1 MIPSIAP
8 VPATAPANA
17 ENADKETDTDA
28 AGVGAGAGAATAAAP
43 AGPGTGRGPR
53 AAFGGLFAPRLSSRR
68 VFASPGAA
76 AGIIWLAALVAAS
89 LTAPWWLPYKT
100 EDQDFTAILS
110 GPTAAHWLGTD
121 ELGRDLLS
129 RIFAAAAGTLG
140 TSLITV
146 IVGVGLGTILA
157 MVAAAGERTEGV
169 ISRVTE
175 VMMSLPGT
183 VIILA
188 VIGAVGTNIPVI
200 MAILGVLISAGIYR
214 VMLGQATSLQS
225 QLYVDA
231 AKVDGVSTLAISLR
245 HVLPGLSNTI
255 VVQSALIFAVGML
268 IQAGLAFIG
277 FGPPIPQPSWGG
289 MIQGASQHV
298 YEAPWLMVPTGAV
311 LALTVLAANAIGN
324 ALGKAPNA
332 AASHLP
338 SAADRRRRTAASA
351 SAAASAAPAAPETPA
366 APGRLSVRGLS
377 VGVDGG
383 TPLVTDVS
391 FDVEQGTVLGLV
403 GESGCGK
410 TMTAL
415 SLLGLLPSG
424 VSVTGG
430 QILWDG
436 RNLAGATE
444 TAMAGVRG
452 RGIAL
457 ISQEPMRALDP
468 MFTVG
473 YQLVSAI
480 RRLRKTGKAQ
490 ARAEALS
497 LLEKV
502 GIVDAGRILT
512 TYPHQISGGMAQRVA
527 IALALAGRPRL
538 LVADEPTTALDV
550 TVQAEILSLL
560 RTLVKDTGMS
570 VVMVTHDLG
579 VVADI
584 CDTVAVMY
592 AGQVVESGRTANILD
607 NPRHPYTLALLA
619 ADPHAN
625 TAADMPERLATISG
639 RVPQPK
645 DWPAGCRFMAR
656 CQFAGSACVAPVPLV
671 PSGSDDGVV
680 RCVKADELAVEG
692 LEWVATEVPARR
704 VLDVRSADSTVSN
717 DSTVSTSSAV
727 EKDRA

>member
-1 MIPSIAP
+1 MIPS
-8 VPATAPANA
+8 VAPAPAPLQRKNA
-17 ENADKETDTDA
+17 LAKFSA
-28 AGVGAGAGAATAAAP
+28 H
-43 AGPGTGRGPR
+43 
-53 AAFGGLFAPRLSSRR
+53 RL
-68 VFASPGAA
+68 FASPGGV
-76 AGIIWLAALVAAS
+76 AGVFWLAALVAAS
-89 LTAPWWLPYKT
+89 LTAQWWLPYKT
-100 EDQDFTAILS
+100 EDQDFTAVLS

-146 IVGVGLGTILA
+146 IVGVGLGTVLA
-157 MVAAAGERTEGV
+157 MLAAAAGERVEAV

-175 VMMSLPGT
+175 IMMSLPGT

-188 VIGAVGTNIPVI
+188 VIGAVGTNIPLI
-200 MAILGVLISAGIYR
+200 MAILGILISAGIYR
-214 VMLGQATSLQS
+214 VILGQAKSLQS

-231 AKVDGVSTLAISLR
+231 AKVDGVSTLGISLR
-245 HVLPGLSNTI
+245 HVLPGLTNTI

-298 YEAPWLMVPTGAV
+298 YDAPWLMVPTGAV

-324 ALGKAPNA
+324 ALGKAPNTT
-332 AASHLP
+332 ASHLP
-338 SAADRRRRTAASA
+338 SAAARRQRARAVAAVGAAVGAATSPSA
-351 SAAASAAPAAPETPA
+351 NPAADSDAAPAN
-366 APGRLSVRGLS
+366 GQLSVRGLS
-377 VGVDGG
+377 VGVGG
-383 TPLVTDVS
+383 GPRLVTDVS

-424 VSVTGG
+424 VSATGG
-430 QILWDG
+430 QILWNG
-436 RNLAGATE
+436 KNLAAATDRE
-444 TAMAGVRG
+444 MEAIRG
-452 RGIAL
+452 RDIAL

-473 YQLVSAI
+473 YQLTSAI
-480 RRLRKTGKAQ
+480 RRLRKKGKAD
-490 ARAEALS
+490 ARKEART

-502 GIVDAGRILT
+502 GIVDAERILK

-527 IALALAGRPRL
+527 IALALSGRPRL

-560 RTLVKDTGMS
+560 RSLVKDTGMS

-584 CDTVAVMY
+584 CDNVAVMY

-625 TAADMPERLATISG
+625 SAADMPDRLATISG
-639 RVPQPK
+639 QVPQPK
-645 DWPAGCRFMAR
+645 DWPTGCRFAAR
-656 CQFAGSACVAPVPLV
+656 CQFAGSACAAPVPLLA
-671 PSGSDDGVV
+671 SGSEEGLV

-692 LEWVATEVPARR
+692 LEWLATEVPTHR
-704 VLDVRSADSTVSN
+704 VLKI
-717 DSTVSTSSAV
+717 V
-727 EKDRA
+727 ERDLA

>member
-1 MIPSIAP
+1 M
-8 VPATAPANA
+8 
-17 ENADKETDTDA
+17 
-28 AGVGAGAGAATAAAP
+28 
-43 AGPGTGRGPR
+43 PR
-53 AAFGGLFAPRLSSRR
+53 AGRAAITRLSRHR
-68 VFASPGAA
+68 LLGSPGAV
-76 AGIIWLAALVAAS
+76 AGLVWLAALVIAS
-89 LTAPWWLPYKT
+89 LTAPLWLPFKT
-100 EDQDFTAILS
+100 EDQDFTAVLS
-110 GPTAAHWLGTD
+110 GPTPAHWLGTD
-121 ELGRDLLS
+121 ELGRDILS

-157 MVAAAGERTEGV
+157 MLAAGAGERTEAV

-175 VMMSLPGT
+175 IMMSLPGT

-188 VIGAVGTNIPVI
+188 VIGAVGTNIPVV
-200 MAILGVLISAGIYR
+200 MAILGILMSAGIYR
-214 VMLGQATSLQS
+214 VILGQAKSLQS

-231 AKVDGVSTLAISLR
+231 AKVDGTGPLGISLG
-245 HVLPGLSNTI
+245 HVLPGLANTI
-255 VVQSALIFAVGML
+255 VVQAALIFAVGML

-298 YEAPWLMVPTGAV
+298 YDAPWMMVPTGAV
-311 LALTVLAANAIGN
+311 LALTVLSANAIGN

-332 AASHLP
+332 AAPHLP
-338 SAADRRRRTAASA
+338 SAAARRQRAKAVAAIAAAEPVEATAAGTGA
-351 SAAASAAPAAPETPA
+351 VGT
-366 APGRLSVRGLS
+366 LSVRNLS
-377 VGVDGG
+377 VGVDSAATG
-383 TPLVTDVS
+383 TGVRLVTDVS
-391 FDVEQGTVLGLV
+391 FDVEPGTVLGLV

-430 QILWDG
+430 QILWNG
-436 RNLAGATE
+436 RNLAAT
-444 TAMAGVRG
+444 TDKDMQSIRG
-452 RGIAL
+452 RDVAL

-473 YQLVSAI
+473 YQLTATI
-480 RRLRKTGKAQ
+480 RRLRGMG
-490 ARAEALS
+490 RAEARTEARN

-502 GIVDAGRILT
+502 GIVDAGRILK

-527 IALALAGRPRL
+527 IALALSGQPKL

-560 RTLVKDTGMS
+560 RALVKDTGMS

-584 CDTVAVMY
+584 CDQVAVMY
-592 AGQVVESGRTANILD
+592 AGQVVENGRTAAILD

-625 TAADMPERLATISG
+625 DAENMPERLATING
-639 RVPQPK
+639 QVPQPK
-645 DWPAGCRFMAR
+645 DWPAGCRFAAR
-656 CQFAGSACVAPVPLV
+656 CQFAGSACLEPVPLL
-671 PSGSDDGVV
+671 PSGTGDGLV
-680 RCVKADELAVEG
+680 RCVKADQLAVEG
-692 LEWVATEVPARR
+692 MDWLATDVPAGRLLP
-704 VLDVRSADSTVSN
+704 VSPATPEPAPEQDSI
-717 DSTVSTSSAV
+717 V
-727 EKDRA
+727 EKDLA

>member
-1 MIPSIAP
+1 MIPN
-8 VPATAPANA
+8 VAPAPADSA
-17 ENADKETDTDA
+17 EP
-28 AGVGAGAGAATAAAP
+28 TAAAVL
-43 AGPGTGRGPR
+43 PR
-53 AAFGGLFAPRLSSRR
+53 APRQSAAKKFAGSKL
-68 VFASPGAA
+68 FASPASI
-76 AGIIWLAALVAAS
+76 AGVAWLAALVVAS
-89 LTAPWWLPYKT
+89 LSAPLWLPFKT
-100 EDQDFTAILS
+100 EDQDFTAVLS

-129 RIFAAAAGTLG
+129 RIFASAAGTLG
-140 TSLITV
+140 TSMITV
-146 IVGVGLGTILA
+146 IVAVGLGTILA
-157 MVAAAGERTEGV
+157 MLAAAAGERVETV

-175 VMMSLPGT
+175 IMMSLPGT

-188 VIGAVGTNIPVI
+188 VIGAVGTNIPLI
-200 MAILGVLISAGIYR
+200 MGILGVLISAGIYR
-214 VMLGQATSLQS
+214 VMLGQAKSLQS

-231 AKVDGVSTLAISLR
+231 AKVDGVSTAGISLR
-245 HVLPGLSNTI
+245 HVLPGLTNTI
-255 VVQSALIFAVGML
+255 VVQAALIFAVGML

-298 YEAPWLMVPTGAV
+298 YDAPWLMVPTGAV

-332 AASHLP
+332 TASHLP
-338 SAADRRRRTAASA
+338 SAAARRRRTMSVKTAVTAIAA
-351 SAAASAAPAAPETPA
+351 AAPAPKDA
-366 APGRLSVRGLS
+366 AGKDTLSVRNLS
-377 VGVDGG
+377 VGVDPVGAG
-383 TPLVTDVS
+383 KGVPLVTDVS
-391 FDVEQGTVLGLV
+391 FDVEPGTVLGLV

-430 QILWDG
+430 QILWNG
-436 RNLAGATE
+436 KNLAAATDKDME
-444 TAMAGVRG
+444 GIRG
-452 RGIAL
+452 RAIAL

-468 MFTVG
+468 VFTVG
-473 YQLVSAI
+473 YQLTATI
-480 RRLRKTGKAQ
+480 RRLRGMG
-490 ARAEALS
+490 RADAKSEALG

-502 GIVDAGRILT
+502 GIVDAARILK

-560 RTLVKDTGMS
+560 RSLVKDTGMS

-579 VVADI
+579 VVADL
-584 CDTVAVMY
+584 CDQVAVMY
-592 AGQVVESGRTANILD
+592 AGEVVENGRTDSILD

-625 TAADMPERLATISG
+625 HAADMPERLATISG
-639 RVPQPK
+639 QVPQPK
-645 DWPAGCRFMAR
+645 DWPSTCRFAAR
-656 CQFAGSACVAPVPLV
+656 CQFAGSACLVPVPLL
-671 PSGSDDGVV
+671 PSGAGDGVL

-692 LEWVATEVPARR
+692 LDWVATDVPSHHILNLVEAPAVATR
-704 VLDVRSADSTVSN
+704 T
-717 DSTVSTSSAV
+717 V
-727 EKDRA
+727 EKDPA

>member
-1 MIPSIAP
+1 MIPT
-8 VPATAPANA
+8 VAPAPSD
-17 ENADKETDTDA
+17 ADQAGSTTA
-28 AGVGAGAGAATAAAP
+28 AGAPAPGAGKAVLT
-43 AGPGTGRGPR
+43 RFSR
-53 AAFGGLFAPRLSSRR
+53 HRLFG
-68 VFASPGAA
+68 SPGAV
-76 AGIIWLAALVAAS
+76 AGLVWLAALVIAS
-89 LTAPWWLPYKT
+89 LTAPLWLPFKT
-100 EDQDFTAILS
+100 EDQDFTAVLS

-121 ELGRDLLS
+121 ELGRDILS

-146 IVGVGLGTILA
+146 IVGVGLGAILA
-157 MVAAAGERTEGV
+157 LLAAGAGERTEAV

-175 VMMSLPGT
+175 IMMSLPGT

-188 VIGAVGTNIPVI
+188 VIGAVGTNIPVV
-200 MAILGVLISAGIYR
+200 MAILGILMSAGIYR
-214 VMLGQATSLQS
+214 VILGQAKSLQS

-231 AKVDGVSTLAISLR
+231 AKVDGTGPLGISLR
-245 HVLPGLSNTI
+245 HVLPGLANTI
-255 VVQSALIFAVGML
+255 VVQAALIFAVGML

-298 YEAPWLMVPTGAV
+298 YDAPWMMVPTGAV
-311 LALTVLAANAIGN
+311 LALTVLSANAIGN

-332 AASHLP
+332 AAPHLP
-338 SAADRRRRTAASA
+338 SAAARRQRAKAVAAIAAGSPA
-351 SAAASAAPAAPETPA
+351 SGDAPKGTL
-366 APGRLSVRGLS
+366 RVRNLSVAVDNAGTGN
-377 VGVDGG
+377 GVR
-383 TPLVTDVS
+383 LVTDVS
-391 FDVEQGTVLGLV
+391 FDVQPGTVLGLV

-430 QILWDG
+430 HILWNG
-436 RNLAGATE
+436 RNLAATSE
-444 TAMAGVRG
+444 KDMEAVRG
-452 RGIAL
+452 REIAL

-473 YQLVSAI
+473 YQLTATI
-480 RRLRKTGKAQ
+480 RRLRGMGKAE
-490 ARAEALS
+490 AHAEART

-502 GIVDAGRILT
+502 GIVDAARILK

-527 IALALAGRPRL
+527 IALALSGQPKL

-584 CDTVAVMY
+584 CDHVAVMY
-592 AGQVVESGRTANILD
+592 AGQVVENGKTQAILD
-607 NPRHPYTLALLA
+607 SPRHPYTLALLA

-625 TAADMPERLATISG
+625 HADDMPERLATISG
-639 RVPQPK
+639 QVPQPK
-645 DWPAGCRFMAR
+645 DWPTGCRFAAR
-656 CQFAGSACVAPVPLV
+656 CQFAGSACLEPVPLL
-671 PSGSDDGVV
+671 PSGSGEGLV
-680 RCVKADELAVEG
+680 RCVKADQLAVEG
-692 LEWVATEVPARR
+692 MDWLATDVPAARH
-704 VLDVRSADSTVSN
+704 VPVRPATAKP
-717 DSTVSTSSAV
+717 TAI
-727 EKDRA
+727 EKDLA

>member
-1 MIPSIAP
+1 VSARKLFAS
-8 VPATAPANA
+8 PAS
-17 ENADKETDTDA
+17 A
-28 AGVGAGAGAATAAAP
+28 AGVT
-43 AGPGTGRGPR
+43 
-53 AAFGGLFAPRLSSRR
+53 
-68 VFASPGAA
+68 
-76 AGIIWLAALVAAS
+76 WLAALVAAS
-89 LTAPWWLPYKT
+89 LSARWWLPFKT
-100 EDQDFTAILS
+100 EDQDFTAVLS

-121 ELGRDLLS
+121 ELGRDLLC
-129 RIFAAAAGTLG
+129 RIFASAAGTLG
-140 TSLITV
+140 TSMITV
-146 IVGVGLGTILA
+146 IVAVGLGTVLA
-157 MVAAAGERTEGV
+157 MLAAAAGERVEAV

-175 VMMSLPGT
+175 IMMSLPGT

-188 VIGAVGTNIPVI
+188 VIGAVGTNIPLI

-214 VMLGQATSLQS
+214 VMLGQAKSLQS

-231 AKVDGVSTLAISLR
+231 AKVDGVSSMGISLR
-245 HVLPGLSNTI
+245 HVLPGLTTTI

-289 MIQGASQHV
+289 MIQSASQHV
-298 YEAPWLMVPTGAV
+298 YDAPWLMVPTGAV

-338 SAADRRRRTAASA
+338 SAAIRRRRAAAAAAATAA
-351 SAAASAAPAAPETPA
+351 ETKLDEGP
-366 APGRLSVRGLS
+366 APGVLSVRGLS

-424 VSVTGG
+424 VSATGG
-430 QILWDG
+430 RILWNG
-436 RNLAGATE
+436 RNLASAAERDMEGI
-444 TAMAGVRG
+444 RG
-452 RGIAL
+452 RDIAL

-473 YQLVSAI
+473 YQLTAAI
-480 RRLRKTGKAQ
+480 RRLRNMGNAE

-502 GIVDAGRILT
+502 GIVDAGRILR

-527 IALALAGRPRL
+527 IALALSGRPRL

-560 RTLVKDTGMS
+560 RSLVKDTGMS
-570 VVMVTHDLG
+570 VVLVTHDLG

-584 CDTVAVMY
+584 CDNVAVMY
-592 AGQVVESGRTANILD
+592 AGQVVESGRTASILD

-639 RVPQPK
+639 QVPQPK
-645 DWPAGCRFMAR
+645 DWPAGCRFVAR
-656 CQFAGSACVAPVPLV
+656 CQFAGSACAAPVPLL
-671 PSGSDDGVV
+671 PSGSEAGEV

-692 LEWVATEVPARR
+692 LEWLATEVPSRH
-704 VLDVRSADSTVSN
+704 VLEI
-717 DSTVSTSSAV
+717 V
-727 EKDRA
+727 EKDLA

>member
-1 MIPSIAP
+1 MIPN
-8 VPATAPANA
+8 VAPAP
-17 ENADKETDTDA
+17 ADST
-28 AGVGAGAGAATAAAP
+28 ATPALAP
-43 AGPGTGRGPR
+43 AGTPGK
-53 AAFGGLFAPRLSSRR
+53 AALTRFSRHRL
-68 VFASPGAA
+68 FASPGAV
-76 AGIIWLAALVAAS
+76 AGLIWLAAIVAAS
-89 LTAPWWLPYKT
+89 LTAPLWLPFRT
-100 EDQDFTAILS
+100 EDQDFTAVLS

-121 ELGRDLLS
+121 ELGRDILS

-140 TSLITV
+140 TSMITV
-146 IVGVGLGTILA
+146 LVGVGLGTILA
-157 MVAAAGERTEGV
+157 MAAAGAGDRAEAV

-188 VIGAVGTNIPVI
+188 VIGAVGTNIPLI

-214 VMLGQATSLQS
+214 VMLGQAKSLQS

-231 AKVDGVSTLAISLR
+231 AKVDGMGALGISLR
-245 HVLPGLSNTI
+245 HVFPGLVNTI
-255 VVQSALIFAVGML
+255 VVQAALIFAVGML

-277 FGPPIPQPSWGG
+277 FGPPIPEPSWGG

-298 YEAPWLMVPTGAV
+298 YDAPWMMVPTGVV

-338 SAADRRRRTAASA
+338 SAAARRQRAKAV
-351 SAAASAAPAAPETPA
+351 SAAGAADAPDGLA
-366 APGRLSVRGLS
+366 KGLLSVRNLS
-377 VGVDGG
+377 VGVDNGVR
-383 TPLVTDVS
+383 LVTDVS

-415 SLLGLLPSG
+415 ALLGLLPSG
-424 VSVTGG
+424 VSAAGG
-430 QILWDG
+430 QILWNG
-436 RNLAGATE
+436 MNLAAATDKE
-444 TAMAGVRG
+444 MEGIRG
-452 RGIAL
+452 RDIAL

-473 YQLVSAI
+473 YQLTATI
-480 RRLRKTGKAQ
+480 RRLRGMGRNAS
-490 ARAEALS
+490 RAEALS

-502 GIVDAGRILT
+502 GIVDAAGILK

-527 IALALAGRPRL
+527 IALALAGKPRL

-560 RTLVKDTGMS
+560 RGLVKETGMS

-584 CDTVAVMY
+584 CDQVAVMY
-592 AGQVVESGRTANILD
+592 AGQVVENGRTADILD
-607 NPRHPYTLALLA
+607 DPRHPYTLALLA

-625 TAADMPERLATISG
+625 HTDMPERLATIQG
-639 RVPQPK
+639 QVPQPK
-645 DWPAGCRFMAR
+645 DWPSGCRFAAR
-656 CQFAGSACVAPVPLV
+656 CQFAGSACLAPVPLLS
-671 PSGSDDGVV
+671 SGTGSGLV

-692 LEWVATEVPARR
+692 LDWVATDVAPHRL
-704 VLDVRSADSTVSN
+704 LDLSPKQLNVT
-717 DSTVSTSSAV
+717 
-727 EKDRA
+727 EKDLA

>member
-1 MIPSIAP
+1 MIPN
-8 VPATAPANA
+8 VAPAP
-17 ENADKETDTDA
+17 ADSA
-28 AGVGAGAGAATAAAP
+28 QATAAAAVQP
-43 AGPGTGRGPR
+43 NSVQPKPGQRT
-53 AAFGGLFAPRLSSRR
+53 AFSKVSASRL
-68 VFASPGAA
+68 VGSPGGV
-76 AGIIWLAALVAAS
+76 AGIVWLGALVIAS

-100 EDQDFTAILS
+100 EDQDFTAVLS

-146 IVGVGLGTILA
+146 IVGVGLGTALA
-157 MVAAAGERTEGV
+157 MVAAGGDRTEGV

-188 VIGAVGTNIPVI
+188 VIGAVGTNIPLV

-214 VMLGQATSLQS
+214 VMLGQAKSLQS

-231 AKVDGVSTLAISLR
+231 AKVDGVSTLGISLR
-245 HVLPGLSNTI
+245 HVLPGLTNTI

-298 YEAPWLMVPTGAV
+298 YDAPWLMVPTGAV

-324 ALGKAPNA
+324 ALGKAPNT

-338 SAADRRRRTAASA
+338 SAGARRQRGGSVASA
-351 SAAASAAPAAPETPA
+351 GAAADAAVGAAASAADPRAMPAK
-366 APGRLSVRGLS
+366 GQLSVRNLS

-383 TPLVTDVS
+383 TPLVTGVS

-415 SLLGLLPSG
+415 SLLGLLPAG
-424 VSVTGG
+424 VSAAGG
-430 QILWDG
+430 QILWNG
-436 RNLAGATE
+436 KNLAAATE
-444 TAMAGVRG
+444 REMEGIRG
-452 RGIAL
+452 RDIAL

-473 YQLVSAI
+473 YQLAGAI
-480 RRLRKTGKAQ
+480 RRLRKVGKAE

-502 GIVDAGRILT
+502 GIVDAKRILK

-527 IALALAGRPRL
+527 IALALSGRPRL

-584 CDTVAVMY
+584 CDNVAVMY
-592 AGQVVESGRTANILD
+592 AGQVVESGRTATILD

-639 RVPQPK
+639 QVPQPK
-645 DWPAGCRFMAR
+645 DWPTGCRFMAR
-656 CQFAGSACVAPVPLV
+656 CQFAGAACAAPVPLLS
-671 PSGSDDGVV
+671 SGSESGMV

-692 LEWVATEVPARR
+692 LEWLATEVPTHR
-704 VLDVRSADSTVSN
+704 VLKI
-717 DSTVSTSSAV
+717 V
-727 EKDRA
+727 EKDLA

>member
-1 MIPSIAP
+1 M
-8 VPATAPANA
+8 
-17 ENADKETDTDA
+17 
-28 AGVGAGAGAATAAAP
+28 
-43 AGPGTGRGPR
+43 
-53 AAFGGLFAPRLSSRR
+53 
-68 VFASPGAA
+68 
-76 AGIIWLAALVAAS
+76 WLAALVIAS
-89 LTAPWWLPYKT
+89 LTAPLWLPFKT
-100 EDQDFTAILS
+100 EDQDFTAVLS

-121 ELGRDLLS
+121 ELGRDILS

-140 TSLITV
+140 TSMITV

-157 MVAAAGERTEGV
+157 MLAAGAGERTEAV

-175 VMMSLPGT
+175 IMMSLPGT

-188 VIGAVGTNIPVI
+188 VIGAVGTNIPVV
-200 MAILGVLISAGIYR
+200 MAILGILMSAGIYR
-214 VMLGQATSLQS
+214 VILGQAKSLQS

-231 AKVDGVSTLAISLR
+231 AKVDGAGPLGISLR
-245 HVLPGLSNTI
+245 HVLPGLANTV
-255 VVQSALIFAVGML
+255 VVQAALIFAVGML

-298 YEAPWLMVPTGAV
+298 YDAPWMMVPTGAV
-311 LALTVLAANAIGN
+311 LAVTVLSANAIGN

-332 AASHLP
+332 AAPHLP
-338 SAADRRRRTAASA
+338 SAAARRQRAKAVAAIAATAAQAKKAGDAGTDSGA
-351 SAAASAAPAAPETPA
+351 MGT
-366 APGRLSVRGLS
+366 LSVRNLS
-377 VGVDGG
+377 VGVDSTGIG
-383 TPLVTDVS
+383 NGVRLVTDVS
-391 FDVEQGTVLGLV
+391 FDVQPGTVLGLV

-424 VSVTGG
+424 VSATGG
-430 QILWDG
+430 QILWNG
-436 RNLAGATE
+436 RNLAAT
-444 TAMAGVRG
+444 ADKDMQSVRG
-452 RGIAL
+452 REIAL

-468 MFTVG
+468 MFTIG
-473 YQLVSAI
+473 YQLTATI
-480 RRLRKTGKAQ
+480 RRLRGMGRSE
-490 ARAEALS
+490 ARAEALN

-502 GIVDAGRILT
+502 GIVDAARILK

-527 IALALAGRPRL
+527 IALALSGRPKL

-584 CDTVAVMY
+584 CEQVAVMY
-592 AGQVVESGRTANILD
+592 AGQVVENGKTAEILD

-625 TAADMPERLATISG
+625 HADSMPERLATISG
-639 RVPQPK
+639 QVPQPK
-645 DWPAGCRFMAR
+645 DWPAGCRFAAR
-656 CQFAGSACVAPVPLV
+656 CQFAGSACLEPVPLL
-671 PSGSDDGVV
+671 PSGAGGGLV
-680 RCVKADELAVEG
+680 RCVKADQLAVEG
-692 LEWVATEVPARR
+692 MDWLPTDVPAARR
-704 VLDVRSADSTVSN
+704 LEVTPTQDHI
-717 DSTVSTSSAV
+717 V
-727 EKDRA
+727 EKDLA

>member
-1 MIPSIAP
+1 MPS
-8 VPATAPANA
+8 A
-17 ENADKETDTDA
+17 ESGQNTSGQNTS
-28 AGVGAGAGAATAAAP
+28 GQP
-43 AGPGTGRGPR
+43 NSGRVKSGPR
-53 AAFGGLFAPRLSSRR
+53 AAFTKLSANRLFSSPGGL
-68 VFASPGAA
+68 
-76 AGIIWLAALVAAS
+76 AGVVWLAALVVAS
-89 LTAPWWLPYKT
+89 LTAQWWLPYKT
-100 EDQDFTAILS
+100 EDQDFSAVLS

-146 IVGVGLGTILA
+146 IVGVGLGTVLA
-157 MVAAAGERTEGV
+157 MTAGAAGERAEAV
-169 ISRVTE
+169 VSRVTE
-175 VMMSLPGT
+175 IMMSLPGT

-188 VIGAVGTNIPVI
+188 VIGAVGTNIPLI

-214 VMLGQATSLQS
+214 VMLGQAKSLQS

-231 AKVDGVSTLAISLR
+231 AKVDGVSVLGISLR
-245 HVLPGLSNTI
+245 HVLPGLTNTI

-277 FGPPIPQPSWGG
+277 FGPPIPEPSWGG

-298 YEAPWLMVPTGAV
+298 YDAPWLMVPTGAV

-332 AASHLP
+332 YVSHLP
-338 SAADRRRRTAASA
+338 SAAARRQRARAVAAA
-351 SAAASAAPAAPETPA
+351 AAAASPAGTGAV
-366 APGRLSVRGLS
+366 PGKGQLSVRNLS

-383 TPLVTDVS
+383 TALVTDVS
-391 FDVEQGTVLGLV
+391 FDVGQGTVLGLV

-424 VSVTGG
+424 VSATGG
-430 QILWDG
+430 QILWNG
-436 RNLAGATE
+436 KNLAAGTE
-444 TAMAGVRG
+444 RDMEGIRG
-452 RGIAL
+452 RDIAL

-473 YQLVSAI
+473 YQLTAAI
-480 RRLRKTGKAQ
+480 RRLRNAGKAG
-490 ARAEALS
+490 AHAEALG

-502 GIVDAGRILT
+502 GIVDAERILKA
-512 TYPHQISGGMAQRVA
+512 YPHQISGGMAQRVA
-527 IALALAGRPRL
+527 IALALSGRPRL

-560 RTLVKDTGMS
+560 RSLVKDTGMS
-570 VVMVTHDLG
+570 VVIVTHDLG

-584 CDTVAVMY
+584 CDNVAVMY
-592 AGQVVESGRTANILD
+592 AGQVVESGSTASILD

-639 RVPQPK
+639 QVPQPK
-645 DWPAGCRFMAR
+645 DWPTGCRFMAR
-656 CQFAGSACVAPVPLV
+656 CQFAGSACAAPVPLLS
-671 PSGSDDGVV
+671 SGSDDGQV

-692 LEWVATEVPARR
+692 LEWLATEVPTHR
-704 VLDVRSADSTVSN
+704 VLKI
-717 DSTVSTSSAV
+717 V
-727 EKDRA
+727 EKDLA

>member
-1 MIPSIAP
+1 MIPN
-8 VPATAPANA
+8 VAPAPLQRKNA
-17 ENADKETDTDA
+17 LTKLSAH
-28 AGVGAGAGAATAAAP
+28 
-43 AGPGTGRGPR
+43 
-53 AAFGGLFAPRLSSRR
+53 RLL
-68 VFASPGAA
+68 ASPGGV
-76 AGIIWLAALVAAS
+76 AGVVWLAALVAAS

-100 EDQDFTAILS
+100 EDQDFAAVLS

-121 ELGRDLLS
+121 ELGRDILS
-129 RIFAAAAGTLG
+129 RIFASAAGTLG
-140 TSLITV
+140 TSFITV
-146 IVGVGLGTILA
+146 IVAVALGTILA
-157 MVAAAGERTEGV
+157 MAAAALGDRVEAV
-169 ISRVTE
+169 ISRGTE
-175 VMMSLPGT
+175 IMMSVPGT

-188 VIGAVGTNIPVI
+188 VIGAVGTNIPLI
-200 MAILGVLISAGIYR
+200 MAILGILISAGIYR
-214 VMLGQATSLQS
+214 VMLGQAKSLQS

-231 AKVDGVSTLAISLR
+231 AKVDGVSLLGISLR
-245 HVLPGLSNTI
+245 HVLPGLTNTI

-298 YEAPWLMVPTGAV
+298 YDAPWLMVPTGAV

-324 ALGKAPNA
+324 ALGKTPNA
-332 AASHLP
+332 TASHLP
-338 SAADRRRRTAASA
+338 SAAARRQRGSVV
-351 SAAASAAPAAPETPA
+351 AAAGAAVGAAPVAATENRDAAPAN
-366 APGRLSVRGLS
+366 GQLSVRGLS

-383 TPLVTDVS
+383 TPLVTGVS

-430 QILWDG
+430 QILWNG
-436 RNLAGATE
+436 RNLAAATE
-444 TAMAGVRG
+444 RDMEGIRG
-452 RGIAL
+452 RDIAL

-473 YQLVSAI
+473 YQLTSAI
-480 RRLRKTGKAQ
+480 RRLRKMGKAD
-490 ARAEALS
+490 ARKEALS

-502 GIVDAGRILT
+502 GIVDAERILK

-527 IALALAGRPRL
+527 IALALSGRPRL

-560 RTLVKDTGMS
+560 RSLVKDTGMS

-584 CDTVAVMY
+584 CDNVAVMY

-625 TAADMPERLATISG
+625 SAADMPDRLATISG
-639 RVPQPK
+639 QVPQPK
-645 DWPAGCRFMAR
+645 DWPTGCRFAAR
-656 CQFAGSACVAPVPLV
+656 CQFAGSACATPVPLLA
-671 PSGSDDGVV
+671 SGSEDGLV

-692 LEWVATEVPARR
+692 LEWLATEVPTHR
-704 VLDVRSADSTVSN
+704 VLTI
-717 DSTVSTSSAV
+717 V
-727 EKDRA
+727 EKDLA

>member
-1 MIPSIAP
+1 MSKLS
-8 VPATAPANA
+8 AN
-17 ENADKETDTDA
+17 
-28 AGVGAGAGAATAAAP
+28 
-43 AGPGTGRGPR
+43 
-53 AAFGGLFAPRLSSRR
+53 RL
-68 VFASPGAA
+68 FASPGGV
-76 AGIIWLAALVAAS
+76 AGVVWLAALVVAS
-89 LTAPWWLPYKT
+89 LTAQWWLPYKT
-100 EDQDFTAILS
+100 EDQDFTAVLS

-146 IVGVGLGTILA
+146 IVGVGLGTVLA
-157 MVAAAGERTEGV
+157 MVAAGGDQTEGV

-188 VIGAVGTNIPVI
+188 VIGAVGTNIPLI

-214 VMLGQATSLQS
+214 VMLGQAKSLQS

-231 AKVDGVSTLAISLR
+231 ARVDGVSTLGISLR
-245 HVLPGLSNTI
+245 HVLPGLTNTV

-298 YEAPWLMVPTGAV
+298 YDAPWLMVPTGAV

-332 AASHLP
+332 GVSHLP
-338 SAADRRRRTAASA
+338 SAAARRQRGSVGAAA
-351 SAAASAAPAAPETPA
+351 GAAAASAGRFGAIPAK
-366 APGRLSVRGLS
+366 GQLSVRGLS

-383 TPLVTDVS
+383 TPLVTGVS

-415 SLLGLLPSG
+415 SLLGLLPAG
-424 VSVTGG
+424 VSATGG
-430 QILWDG
+430 QILWNG
-436 RNLAGATE
+436 KNVAAATE
-444 TAMAGVRG
+444 REMEGIRG
-452 RGIAL
+452 RDIAL

-473 YQLVSAI
+473 YQLTAAI
-480 RRLRKTGKAQ
+480 RRLRQLGKAE
-490 ARAEALS
+490 ARAEALG

-502 GIVDAGRILT
+502 GIVDAKRILK

-527 IALALAGRPRL
+527 IALALSGRPRL

-560 RTLVKDTGMS
+560 RSLVKDTGMS

-584 CDTVAVMY
+584 CDNVAVMY

-639 RVPQPK
+639 QVPQPK
-645 DWPAGCRFMAR
+645 DWPTGCRFMAR
-656 CQFAGSACVAPVPLV
+656 CQFAGSACAAPVPLLS
-671 PSGSDDGVV
+671 SGSEDGLV

-692 LEWVATEVPARR
+692 LEWLATEVPTHR
-704 VLDVRSADSTVSN
+704 VLKI
-717 DSTVSTSSAV
+717 V
-727 EKDRA
+727 EKDLA

>member
-1 MIPSIAP
+1 MIPH
-8 VPATAPANA
+8 VAPAP
-17 ENADKETDTDA
+17 ADSA
-28 AGVGAGAGAATAAAP
+28 PATAAAAAVQP
-43 AGPGTGRGPR
+43 KAGQRTGFSKVS
-53 AAFGGLFAPRLSSRR
+53 ASRL
-68 VFASPGAA
+68 FASPGGV
-76 AGIIWLAALVAAS
+76 AGVVWLAALVVAS
-89 LTAPWWLPYKT
+89 LTAQWWLPYKT
-100 EDQDFTAILS
+100 EDQDFTAVLS

-146 IVGVGLGTILA
+146 IVGVGLGTALA
-157 MVAAAGERTEGV
+157 VVAAGGDRTEGV

-188 VIGAVGTNIPVI
+188 VIGAVGTNIPLI
-200 MAILGVLISAGIYR
+200 MAILGV
-214 VMLGQATSLQS
+214 
-225 QLYVDA
+225 
-231 AKVDGVSTLAISLR
+231 
-245 HVLPGLSNTI
+245 
-255 VVQSALIFAVGML
+255 LIFAVGML

-298 YEAPWLMVPTGAV
+298 YDAPWLMVPTGAV

-332 AASHLP
+332 GVSHLP
-338 SAADRRRRTAASA
+338 SAAARRQRARAVAAG
-351 SAAASAAPAAPETPA
+351 AAVSVADTGAIPAK
-366 APGRLSVRGLS
+366 GHLSVRGLS

-383 TPLVTDVS
+383 TPLVTGVS

-424 VSVTGG
+424 VSATGG
-430 QILWDG
+430 QIMWNG
-436 RNLAGATE
+436 KNLAAATE
-444 TAMAGVRG
+444 REMEGIRG
-452 RGIAL
+452 RDIAL

-473 YQLVSAI
+473 YQLTAAI
-480 RRLRKTGKAQ
+480 RRLRKVGKAE
-490 ARAEALS
+490 AHAEALS

-502 GIVDAGRILT
+502 GIVDAKRILK

-527 IALALAGRPRL
+527 IALALSGRPRL

-560 RTLVKDTGMS
+560 RSLVKDTGMS

-584 CDTVAVMY
+584 CDNVAVMY

-639 RVPQPK
+639 QVPQPK
-645 DWPAGCRFMAR
+645 DWSTGCRFMAR
-656 CQFAGSACVAPVPLV
+656 CQFAGSACAAPVPLLS
-671 PSGSDDGVV
+671 SGSEDGLV

-692 LEWVATEVPARR
+692 LEWLATEVPTHR
-704 VLDVRSADSTVSN
+704 VLKI
-717 DSTVSTSSAV
+717 V
-727 EKDRA
+727 EKDLA

>member
-8 VPATAPANA
+8 TATPRKTALAKFSGHRLLTSP
-17 ENADKETDTDA
+17 
-28 AGVGAGAGAATAAAP
+28 GGLAGA
-43 AGPGTGRGPR
+43 
-53 AAFGGLFAPRLSSRR
+53 
-68 VFASPGAA
+68 V
-76 AGIIWLAALVAAS
+76 WLAALVVAS
-89 LTAPWWLPYKT
+89 LTAPLWLPYKT
-100 EDQDFTAILS
+100 EDQDFTAVLS
-110 GPTAAHWLGTD
+110 GPSAAHWLGAD

-129 RIFAAAAGTLG
+129 RIFASAAGTLG

-157 MVAAAGERTEGV
+157 MTAAGAGDRAEGI

-175 VMMSLPGT
+175 IMMSLPGT

-188 VIGAVGTNIPVI
+188 VIGAVGTNIPLI

-214 VMLGQATSLQS
+214 VMLGQAKSLQS

-231 AKVDGVSTLAISLR
+231 AKVDGVGPLGISLR
-245 HVLPGLSNTI
+245 HVLPGLTNTV

-298 YEAPWLMVPTGAV
+298 YDAPWLMVPTGAV
-311 LALTVLAANAIGN
+311 LALTVLSANAIGN
-324 ALGKAPNA
+324 ALGKSPNA
-332 AASHLP
+332 TASHLP
-338 SAADRRRRTAASA
+338 SAAIRRKRAAD
-351 SAAASAAPAAPETPA
+351 AAAAAAAAPAVENLPA
-366 APGRLSVRGLS
+366 AGELSVRGLS

-383 TPLVTDVS
+383 TPLVTGVS
-391 FDVEQGTVLGLV
+391 FDVAPGTVLGLV

-430 QILWDG
+430 QILWNG
-436 RNLAGATE
+436 RNLASATE
-444 TAMAGVRG
+444 TDLEGIRG
-452 RGIAL
+452 RDIAL

-473 YQLVSAI
+473 YQLTAAI
-480 RRLRKTGKAQ
+480 RRLGKAGRAE

-502 GIVDAGRILT
+502 GIVDARRILKS
-512 TYPHQISGGMAQRVA
+512 YPHQISGGMAQRVA
-527 IALALAGRPRL
+527 IALALSGKPRL

-560 RTLVKDTGMS
+560 RSLVKDTGMS

-584 CDTVAVMY
+584 CDNVAVMY
-592 AGQVVESGRTANILD
+592 AGQVVESGRTVSILD

-625 TAADMPERLATISG
+625 TAHDMPERLATIKG
-639 RVPQPK
+639 QVPQPK
-645 DWPAGCRFMAR
+645 DWPAGCRFAAR
-656 CQFAGSACVAPVPLV
+656 CQFAGSACTTPVPLL
-671 PSGSDDGVV
+671 PSGSEDGEV

-692 LEWVATEVPARR
+692 LAWLATEIPTHR
-704 VLDVRSADSTVSN
+704 VFEI
-717 DSTVSTSSAV
+717 V
-727 EKDRA
+727 EKDMA

>member
-1 MIPSIAP
+1 MIPSM
-8 VPATAPANA
+8 APAPADQA
-17 ENADKETDTDA
+17 ETTTA
-28 AGVGAGAGAATAAAP
+28 AAAP
-43 AGPGTGRGPR
+43 ARNAGR
-53 AAFGGLFAPRLSSRR
+53 AAITRFSRHRLFTSPSAVAGL
-68 VFASPGAA
+68 V
-76 AGIIWLAALVAAS
+76 WLAALVTAS
-89 LTAPWWLPYKT
+89 LTAPLWLPFKT
-100 EDQDFTAILS
+100 EDQDFTAVLS

-121 ELGRDLLS
+121 ELGRDILS
-129 RIFAAAAGTLG
+129 RIFAAAVGTLG
-140 TSLITV
+140 TSMLTV
-146 IVGVGLGTILA
+146 IVGVTLGTILA
-157 MVAAAGERTEGV
+157 MAAAGAGERTEGV

-188 VIGAVGTNIPVI
+188 VIGAVGTNIPVV
-200 MAILGVLISAGIYR
+200 MAILGILMSAGIYR
-214 VMLGQATSLQS
+214 VILGQAKSLQS

-231 AKVDGVSTLAISLR
+231 AKVDGAGPLRISLR
-245 HVLPGLSNTI
+245 HVLPGLANTI
-255 VVQSALIFAVGML
+255 VVQAALIFAVGML

-298 YEAPWLMVPTGAV
+298 YDAPWMMVPTGAV
-311 LALTVLAANAIGN
+311 LALTVLSANAIGN

-332 AASHLP
+332 AAPHLP
-338 SAADRRRRTAASA
+338 SAAARRQRAKAVAAI
-351 SAAASAAPAAPETPA
+351 AAAAPVHAAEDG
-366 APGRLSVRGLS
+366 APGGRAARGTLSVRNLS
-377 VGVDGG
+377 IGVDNGVR
-383 TPLVTDVS
+383 LVTDVS

-430 QILWDG
+430 QILWNG
-436 RNLAGATE
+436 RNLAATTDKDME
-444 TAMAGVRG
+444 SVRG
-452 RGIAL
+452 REIAL

-473 YQLVSAI
+473 YQLTATI
-480 RRLRKTGKAQ
+480 RRLRGTGKAE
-490 ARAEALS
+490 ARKEALS

-502 GIVDAGRILT
+502 GIVDAARILK

-527 IALALAGRPRL
+527 IALALSGKPKL

-560 RTLVKDTGMS
+560 RALVKDTGMS

-584 CDTVAVMY
+584 CDQVAVMY
-592 AGQVVESGRTANILD
+592 AGQVVENGRTAAILD
-607 NPRHPYTLALLA
+607 SPRHPYTLALLA

-625 TAADMPERLATISG
+625 HADDMPERLATISG
-639 RVPQPK
+639 QVPQPK
-645 DWPAGCRFMAR
+645 DWPTGCRFAAR
-656 CQFAGSACVAPVPLV
+656 CQFAGSACLEPVPLL
-671 PSGSDDGVV
+671 PSGAGEGLV
-680 RCVKADELAVEG
+680 RCVKADQLAVEG
-692 LEWVATEVPARR
+692 MDWLATDIPASRLLE
-704 VLDVRSADSTVSN
+704 VSPQQ
-717 DSTVSTSSAV
+717 TLLT
-727 EKDRA
+727 EKDMA

>member
-1 MIPSIAP
+1 MIPTVTP
-8 VPATAPANA
+8 APAD
-17 ENADKETDTDA
+17 ADQ
-28 AGVGAGAGAATAAAP
+28 AGSTTPAAAP
-43 AGPGTGRGPR
+43 ARNAGR
-53 AAFGGLFAPRLSSRR
+53 AAITKVSRHGLFT
-68 VFASPGAA
+68 SPGAV
-76 AGIIWLAALVAAS
+76 AGLAWLAALVTAS
-89 LTAPWWLPYKT
+89 LTAPLWLPFKT
-100 EDQDFTAILS
+100 EDQDFTSVLS

-121 ELGRDLLS
+121 ELGRDILS

-140 TSLITV
+140 TSMLTV

-157 MVAAAGERTEGV
+157 MLAAGTGERVEAV

-175 VMMSLPGT
+175 IMMSLPGT

-188 VIGAVGTNIPVI
+188 VIGAVGTNIPVV
-200 MAILGVLISAGIYR
+200 MAILGILMSAGIYR
-214 VMLGQATSLQS
+214 VILGQAKSLQS

-231 AKVDGVSTLAISLR
+231 AKVDGVNPLRISLR
-245 HVLPGLSNTI
+245 HVLPGLANTI

-298 YEAPWLMVPTGAV
+298 YDAPWMMVPTGAV
-311 LALTVLAANAIGN
+311 LALTVLSANAIGN

-332 AASHLP
+332 AAPHLP
-338 SAADRRRRTAASA
+338 SAAARRQRAKAVAAIAAEAPGSEDLAALDGASA
-351 SAAASAAPAAPETPA
+351 DKET
-366 APGRLSVRGLS
+366 LSVRNLS
-377 VGVDGG
+377 VGVDSAG
-383 TPLVTDVS
+383 TGTGVRLVTDVS
-391 FDVEQGTVLGLV
+391 FDVQPGTVLGLV

-430 QILWDG
+430 QILWNG
-436 RNLAGATE
+436 RNLAAVAERDME
-444 TAMAGVRG
+444 TVRG
-452 RGIAL
+452 RDIAL

-473 YQLVSAI
+473 YQLTATI
-480 RRLRKTGKAQ
+480 RRLRGMGKAE
-490 ARAEALS
+490 AREDARN

-502 GIVDAGRILT
+502 GIVDAARILK

-527 IALALAGRPRL
+527 IALALAGQPKL

-584 CDTVAVMY
+584 CDQVAVMY
-592 AGQVVESGRTANILD
+592 AGQVVENGTTQAVLD
-607 NPRHPYTLALLA
+607 HPRHPYTLALLA

-625 TAADMPERLATISG
+625 HADDMPERLATISG
-639 RVPQPK
+639 QVPQPK
-645 DWPAGCRFMAR
+645 DWPTGCRFAAR
-656 CQFAGSACVAPVPLV
+656 CQFAGSACMEPVQLLR
-671 PSGSDDGVV
+671 SGAGEGLV
-680 RCVKADELAVEG
+680 RCVKADQLAVEG
-692 LEWVATEVPARR
+692 MDWLATDVPASR
-704 VLDVRSADSTVSN
+704 VLEVTPKQN
-717 DSTVSTSSAV
+717 PIV
-727 EKDRA
+727 EKDPA

>member
-1 MIPSIAP
+1 MIP
-8 VPATAPANA
+8 N
-17 ENADKETDTDA
+17 K
-28 AGVGAGAGAATAAAP
+28 
-43 AGPGTGRGPR
+43 
-53 AAFGGLFAPRLSSRR
+53 L
-68 VFASPGAA
+68 FASPASV
-76 AGIIWLAALVAAS
+76 AGVIWLAMLVAAS
-89 LTAPWWLPYKT
+89 LTAPLWLPFKT
-100 EDQDFTAILS
+100 EDQDFTAVLS

-129 RIFAAAAGTLG
+129 RIFASAAGTLG

-146 IVGVGLGTILA
+146 IVGVGLGTLLA
-157 MVAAAGERTEGV
+157 MLAAATGERVEAV

-175 VMMSLPGT
+175 IMMSLPGT

-188 VIGAVGTNIPVI
+188 VIGAVGTNIPLI

-214 VMLGQATSLQS
+214 VMLGQAKSLQS

-231 AKVDGVSTLAISLR
+231 ARVDGVGTAGISLR
-245 HVLPGLSNTI
+245 HVLPGLTNTI

-298 YEAPWLMVPTGAV
+298 YDAPWLMVPTGAV

-324 ALGKAPNA
+324 ALGKSPNA
-332 AASHLP
+332 TASHLP
-338 SAADRRRRTAASA
+338 SSAARRRRTKSVKTAVPAIAA
-351 SAAASAAPAAPETPA
+351 AAPATEDA
-366 APGRLSVRGLS
+366 AAKDTLSVRNLA
-377 VGVDGG
+377 VGVDNG
-383 TPLVTDVS
+383 PRLVTDVS
-391 FDVEQGTVLGLV
+391 FDVEPGTVLGLV

-430 QILWDG
+430 QIRWNG
-436 RNLAGATE
+436 KNLAAASDREMEGI
-444 TAMAGVRG
+444 RG
-452 RGIAL
+452 REIAL

-473 YQLVSAI
+473 YQLTAAV
-480 RRLRKTGKAQ
+480 RRLRRRGRAEAK
-490 ARAEALS
+490 AEALS

-502 GIVDAGRILT
+502 GIVDAARILN

-527 IALALAGRPRL
+527 IALALSGRPRL

-560 RTLVKDTGMS
+560 RSLVKDTGMS

-579 VVADI
+579 VVADL
-584 CDTVAVMY
+584 CDQVAVMY
-592 AGQVVESGRTANILD
+592 AGQVVESGRTNSILD

-625 TAADMPERLATISG
+625 DASDMPERLATING
-639 RVPQPK
+639 QVPQPQ
-645 DWPAGCRFMAR
+645 DWPSTCRFAAR
-656 CQFAGSACVAPVPLV
+656 CQFAGSACLV
-671 PSGSDDGVV
+671 PIPLLPSGTGDGVV

-692 LEWVATEVPARR
+692 LDWVATDVPSHHVLNLVDARTG
-704 VLDVRSADSTVSN
+704 DTGTAAAGTVELEPR
-717 DSTVSTSSAV
+717 TV
-727 EKDRA
+727 EKDHA

>member
-1 MIPSIAP
+1 MIPT
-8 VPATAPANA
+8 VAPAP
-17 ENADKETDTDA
+17 ADADQ
-28 AGVGAGAGAATAAAP
+28 AGRTTPGATPARGAGQAAIT
-43 AGPGTGRGPR
+43 
-53 AAFGGLFAPRLSSRR
+53 RLSRHR
-68 VFASPGAA
+68 LFASPGAL
-76 AGIIWLAALVAAS
+76 AGLVWLAVLVIAS
-89 LTAPWWLPYKT
+89 LTAPLWLPFKT
-100 EDQDFTAILS
+100 EDQDFTAVLS

-121 ELGRDLLS
+121 ELGRDILS

-140 TSLITV
+140 TSMLTV
-146 IVGVGLGTILA
+146 VVGVGLGTILA
-157 MVAAAGERTEGV
+157 IAAAGAGERTEAV
-169 ISRVTE
+169 ISRATE
-175 VMMSLPGT
+175 IMMSLPGT

-188 VIGAVGTNIPVI
+188 VIGAVGTNIPVV
-200 MAILGVLISAGIYR
+200 MAILGILMSAGIYR
-214 VMLGQATSLQS
+214 VILGQAKSLQS

-231 AKVDGVSTLAISLR
+231 AKVDGVSALGISLR
-245 HVLPGLSNTI
+245 HVLPGLANTI
-255 VVQSALIFAVGML
+255 VVQAALIFAVGML

-298 YEAPWLMVPTGAV
+298 YDAPWMMVPTGAV
-311 LALTVLAANAIGN
+311 LALTVLSANAIGN

-332 AASHLP
+332 AAAHLP
-338 SAADRRRRTAASA
+338 SAAARRQRAKAVAAI
-351 SAAASAAPAAPETPA
+351 AAAVPAPATKDGA
-366 APGRLSVRGLS
+366 AKGTLSVRNLS
-377 VGVDGG
+377 VGVDNAGAG
-383 TPLVTDVS
+383 NGVRLVTDVS

-430 QILWDG
+430 QILWGG
-436 RNLAGATE
+436 RNLAATTDKE
-444 TAMAGVRG
+444 MEGIRG
-452 RGIAL
+452 RDIAL

-473 YQLVSAI
+473 YQLTATI
-480 RRLRKTGKAQ
+480 RRLRGMGKA
-490 ARAEALS
+490 AAGKEALA

-502 GIVDAGRILT
+502 GIVDARRILK

-527 IALALAGRPRL
+527 IALALSGQPRL

-560 RTLVKDTGMS
+560 RALVKDTGMS

-584 CDTVAVMY
+584 CDQVAVMY
-592 AGQVVESGRTANILD
+592 AGQVVENGKTAAILD

-625 TAADMPERLATISG
+625 QAEDRPERLATISG
-639 RVPQPK
+639 QVPLPK
-645 DWPAGCRFMAR
+645 DWPTGCRFAAR
-656 CQFAGSACVAPVPLV
+656 CQFAGLACLEPVPLL
-671 PSGSDDGVV
+671 PSGAGEGLV
-680 RCVKADELAVEG
+680 RCVKADQLAVEG
-692 LEWVATEVPARR
+692 MDWLATDVPAAR
-704 VLDVRSADSTVSN
+704 LLPVSPATPTN
-717 DSTVSTSSAV
+717 TPIV
-727 EKDRA
+727 EKDLA

>member
-1 MIPSIAP
+1 MIPN
-8 VPATAPANA
+8 VAPAPA
-17 ENADKETDTDA
+17 DA
-28 AGVGAGAGAATAAAP
+28 AEPTAAAVLP
-43 AGPGTGRGPR
+43 K
-53 AAFGGLFAPRLSSRR
+53 APRQSAARKFSGSKL
-68 VFASPGAA
+68 FASPASI
-76 AGIIWLAALVAAS
+76 AGVIWLAVLVVAS
-89 LTAPWWLPYKT
+89 LTAPLWLPFKT
-100 EDQDFTAILS
+100 EDQDFTAVLS

-129 RIFAAAAGTLG
+129 RIFASAAGTLG
-140 TSLITV
+140 TSMITV
-146 IVGVGLGTILA
+146 IVAVGLGTLLA
-157 MVAAAGERTEGV
+157 MLAAAAGERVETL

-175 VMMSLPGT
+175 IMMSLPGT

-188 VIGAVGTNIPVI
+188 VIGAVGTNIPLI
-200 MAILGVLISAGIYR
+200 MGILGVLISAGIYR
-214 VMLGQATSLQS
+214 VMLGQAKSLQS

-231 AKVDGVSTLAISLR
+231 AKVDGVSTAGISLR
-245 HVLPGLSNTI
+245 HVLPGLTNTI
-255 VVQSALIFAVGML
+255 VVQAALIFAVGML

-298 YEAPWLMVPTGAV
+298 YDAPWLMVPTGAV

-324 ALGKAPNA
+324 VLGKAPNA
-332 AASHLP
+332 TVSHLP
-338 SAADRRRRTAASA
+338 SAAARRQRAKAVAAI
-351 SAAASAAPAAPETPA
+351 AAAAPASQDAPKNT
-366 APGRLSVRGLS
+366 LSVRNLS
-377 VGVDGG
+377 VGVDSVGG
-383 TPLVTDVS
+383 GKGVRLVTDVS
-391 FDVEQGTVLGLV
+391 FDVEPGTVLGLV

-430 QILWDG
+430 QILWNG
-436 RNLAGATE
+436 RNLAAATE
-444 TAMAGVRG
+444 KDMEGIRG

-473 YQLVSAI
+473 YQLTATV
-480 RRLRKTGKAQ
+480 RRLRGIG
-490 ARAEALS
+490 RAEAKAEALG

-502 GIVDAGRILT
+502 GIVDAARILK

-560 RTLVKDTGMS
+560 RSLVKETGMS

-579 VVADI
+579 VVADL
-584 CDTVAVMY
+584 CDQVAVMY
-592 AGQVVESGRTANILD
+592 AGEVVENGRTDSILD

-625 TAADMPERLATISG
+625 HVADMPERLATISG
-639 RVPQPK
+639 QVPQPK
-645 DWPAGCRFMAR
+645 DWPSTCRFAAR
-656 CQFAGSACVAPVPLV
+656 CQFAGSACLV
-671 PSGSDDGVV
+671 PIPLLPSGTGYGVV
-680 RCVKADELAVEG
+680 RCVKADELVVEG
-692 LEWVATEVPARR
+692 LDWVATDVPSHHILNLVEAPAAATRT
-704 VLDVRSADSTVSN
+704 A
-717 DSTVSTSSAV
+717 
-727 EKDRA
+727 EKDPA

>member
-1 MIPSIAP
+1 VSARKLFAS
-8 VPATAPANA
+8 PAS
-17 ENADKETDTDA
+17 A
-28 AGVGAGAGAATAAAP
+28 AGVT
-43 AGPGTGRGPR
+43 
-53 AAFGGLFAPRLSSRR
+53 
-68 VFASPGAA
+68 
-76 AGIIWLAALVAAS
+76 WLAALVAAS
-89 LTAPWWLPYKT
+89 LSARWWLPFKT
-100 EDQDFTAILS
+100 EDQDFTAVLS

-129 RIFAAAAGTLG
+129 RIFASAAGTLG
-140 TSLITV
+140 TSMITV
-146 IVGVGLGTILA
+146 IVAVGLGTVLA
-157 MVAAAGERTEGV
+157 MLAAAAGERVEAV

-175 VMMSLPGT
+175 IMMSLPGT

-188 VIGAVGTNIPVI
+188 VIGAVGTNIPLI

-214 VMLGQATSLQS
+214 VMLGQAKSLQS

-231 AKVDGVSTLAISLR
+231 AKVDGVSSMGISLR
-245 HVLPGLSNTI
+245 HVLPGLTTTI

-289 MIQGASQHV
+289 MIQSASQHV
-298 YEAPWLMVPTGAV
+298 YDAPWLMVPTGAV

-332 AASHLP
+332 AAPHLP
-338 SAADRRRRTAASA
+338 SAAVRRRRAAAAAAATAA
-351 SAAASAAPAAPETPA
+351 ETKLDEGP
-366 APGRLSVRGLS
+366 APGVLSVRGLS

-424 VSVTGG
+424 VSATGG
-430 QILWDG
+430 RILWNG
-436 RNLAGATE
+436 RNLASAAERDMEGI
-444 TAMAGVRG
+444 RG
-452 RGIAL
+452 RDIAL

-473 YQLVSAI
+473 YQLTAAI
-480 RRLRKTGKAQ
+480 RRLRNMGKAE
-490 ARAEALS
+490 ARAEAIS

-502 GIVDAGRILT
+502 GIVDAGRILR

-527 IALALAGRPRL
+527 IALALSGRPRL

-560 RTLVKDTGMS
+560 RSLVKDTGMS
-570 VVMVTHDLG
+570 VVLVTHDLG

-584 CDTVAVMY
+584 CDNVAVMY
-592 AGQVVESGRTANILD
+592 AGQVVESGRTASILD

-639 RVPQPK
+639 QVPQPK
-645 DWPAGCRFMAR
+645 DWPAGCRFLAR
-656 CQFAGSACVAPVPLV
+656 CQFAGSACAAPVPLL
-671 PSGSDDGVV
+671 PSGSEAGEV

-692 LEWVATEVPARR
+692 LEWLATEVPSRH
-704 VLDVRSADSTVSN
+704 VLEI
-717 DSTVSTSSAV
+717 V
-727 EKDRA
+727 EKDLA

>member
-1 MIPSIAP
+1 MIPN
-8 VPATAPANA
+8 VAPAP
-17 ENADKETDTDA
+17 ADS
-28 AGVGAGAGAATAAAP
+28 TAAAAALP
-43 AGPGTGRGPR
+43 KSGPK
-53 AAFGGLFAPRLSSRR
+53 AAVTKVSAHRL
-68 VFASPGAA
+68 FASPGGV
-76 AGIIWLAALVAAS
+76 AGVVWLAALVVAS
-89 LTAPWWLPYKT
+89 LTAPLWLPFKT
-100 EDQDFTAILS
+100 EDQDFTAVLS

-129 RIFAAAAGTLG
+129 RIFASAAGTLG
-140 TSLITV
+140 TSFITV
-146 IVGVGLGTILA
+146 IVAVGLGTILA
-157 MVAAAGERTEGV
+157 MASAALGDRVEAV

-175 VMMSLPGT
+175 IMMSVPGT

-200 MAILGVLISAGIYR
+200 MAILGILISAGIYR
-214 VMLGQATSLQS
+214 VMLGQAKSLQS

-231 AKVDGVSTLAISLR
+231 AKVDGVSTFGISLR
-245 HVLPGLSNTI
+245 RVLPGLTNTI

-298 YEAPWLMVPTGAV
+298 YDAPWLMVPTGAV

-324 ALGKAPNA
+324 ALAKAPNA

-338 SAADRRRRTAASA
+338 SAAARRQRAKAVAAVG
-351 SAAASAAPAAPETPA
+351 AAQVAAGSDAAPAK
-366 APGRLSVRGLS
+366 GQLSIRGLS

-383 TPLVTDVS
+383 PRLVTDVS

-424 VSVTGG
+424 VVATGG
-430 QILWDG
+430 QILWNG
-436 RNLAGATE
+436 KNLAAATDRE
-444 TAMAGVRG
+444 MEAIRG
-452 RGIAL
+452 RDIAL

-473 YQLVSAI
+473 YQLTSAI
-480 RRLRKTGKAQ
+480 RRLRKMGKAE
-490 ARAEALS
+490 ARKEALS

-502 GIVDAGRILT
+502 GIVDAGRILK

-527 IALALAGRPRL
+527 IALALSGRPRL

-560 RTLVKDTGMS
+560 RSLVKDTGMS

-584 CDTVAVMY
+584 CDQVAVMY
-592 AGQVVESGRTANILD
+592 AGQVVENGKTANILD

-625 TAADMPERLATISG
+625 HAADMPERLATISG
-639 RVPQPK
+639 QVPQPK
-645 DWPAGCRFMAR
+645 DWPTGCRFMAR
-656 CQFAGSACVAPVPLV
+656 CQFAGSACAAPVPLL
-671 PSGSDDGVV
+671 PSGSDDGLV

-692 LEWVATEVPARR
+692 LEWVATEVPTHRL
-704 VLDVRSADSTVSN
+704 LDLTPTRTNV
-717 DSTVSTSSAV
+717 V
-727 EKDRA
+727 EKDMA

>member
-1 MIPSIAP
+1 
-8 VPATAPANA
+8 V
-17 ENADKETDTDA
+17 
-28 AGVGAGAGAATAAAP
+28 AGLG
-43 AGPGTGRGPR
+43 
-53 AAFGGLFAPRLSSRR
+53 
-68 VFASPGAA
+68 
-76 AGIIWLAALVAAS
+76 WLAALVVAS
-89 LTAPWWLPYKT
+89 LTAQWWLPYKT
-100 EDQDFTAILS
+100 EDQDFTAVLS

-146 IVGVGLGTILA
+146 IVGVGLGTALA
-157 MVAAAGERTEGV
+157 MVAAGGDRLEGV

-188 VIGAVGTNIPVI
+188 VIGAVGTHIPLI

-214 VMLGQATSLQS
+214 VMLGQAKSLQS

-231 AKVDGVSTLAISLR
+231 AKVDGVSTLGISLR
-245 HVLPGLSNTI
+245 HVLPGLTNTI

-298 YEAPWLMVPTGAV
+298 YDAPWLMVPTGAV

-332 AASHLP
+332 GVSHLP
-338 SAADRRRRTAASA
+338 SAAARRQRARAVAAGA
-351 SAAASAAPAAPETPA
+351 TAPAAGAGAIPA
-366 APGRLSVRGLS
+366 KGHLSVRGLS

-383 TPLVTDVS
+383 TPLVTGVS

-415 SLLGLLPSG
+415 SLLGLLPAG
-424 VSVTGG
+424 VSATGG

-436 RNLAGATE
+436 KNLAAATE
-444 TAMAGVRG
+444 REMEGIRG
-452 RGIAL
+452 RDIAL

-473 YQLVSAI
+473 YQLTAAV
-480 RRLRKTGKAQ
+480 RRLRKVGKAE
-490 ARAEALS
+490 AHAEAQS

-502 GIVDAGRILT
+502 GIVDAKRILK

-527 IALALAGRPRL
+527 IALALSGRPRL

-560 RTLVKDTGMS
+560 RSLVKDTGMS

-584 CDTVAVMY
+584 CDNVAVMY

-639 RVPQPK
+639 QVPQPK

-656 CQFAGSACVAPVPLV
+656 CQFAGSACAAPVPLLS
-671 PSGSDDGVV
+671 SGSENGLV
-680 RCVKADELAVEG
+680 RCVKADQLAVEG
-692 LEWVATEVPARR
+692 LEWLATDVPTHR
-704 VLDVRSADSTVSN
+704 LLKI
-717 DSTVSTSSAV
+717 V
-727 EKDRA
+727 EKDLA

>member
-1 MIPSIAP
+1 MIPTVAPAPADADQAGSTTPGAAP
-8 VPATAPANA
+8 VRNAGKATI
-17 ENADKETDTDA
+17 T
-28 AGVGAGAGAATAAAP
+28 
-43 AGPGTGRGPR
+43 RFSR
-53 AAFGGLFAPRLSSRR
+53 HRLLT
-68 VFASPGAA
+68 SPGAV
-76 AGIIWLAALVAAS
+76 AGLIWLAAIVIAS
-89 LTAPWWLPYKT
+89 LTSPLWLPFKT
-100 EDQDFTAILS
+100 EDQDFTAVLS

-121 ELGRDLLS
+121 ELGRDILS

-140 TSLITV
+140 TSMLTV

-157 MVAAAGERTEGV
+157 MLAAGAGERTEAV

-175 VMMSLPGT
+175 IMMSLPGT

-188 VIGAVGTNIPVI
+188 VIGAVGTNIPVV
-200 MAILGVLISAGIYR
+200 MAILGILMSAGIYR
-214 VMLGQATSLQS
+214 VILGQAKSLQS

-231 AKVDGVSTLAISLR
+231 AKVDGVSPLGISLR
-245 HVLPGLSNTI
+245 HVLPGLANTI
-255 VVQSALIFAVGML
+255 VVQAALIFAVGML

-298 YEAPWLMVPTGAV
+298 YDAPWLMVPTGAV

-332 AASHLP
+332 AAPHLP
-338 SAADRRRRTAASA
+338 SAAARRQRAKAVAAI
-351 SAAASAAPAAPETPA
+351 AAAAPAPVNEDGA
-366 APGRLSVRGLS
+366 ATGMLTVRNLS
-377 VGVDGG
+377 VGVDPVGAG
-383 TPLVTDVS
+383 KGVRLVTDVS
-391 FDVEQGTVLGLV
+391 FDVEPGTVLGLV

-430 QILWDG
+430 QILWNG
-436 RNLAGATE
+436 RNLAAATE
-444 TAMAGVRG
+444 KDMEAVRG
-452 RGIAL
+452 RQIAL

-473 YQLVSAI
+473 YQLTAAI
-480 RRLRKTGKAQ
+480 RRLRGMG
-490 ARAEALS
+490 RAEAKAEALG

-502 GIVDAGRILT
+502 GIVDAARILK

-527 IALALAGRPRL
+527 IALALSGQPKL

-560 RTLVKDTGMS
+560 RTLVKETGMS
-570 VVMVTHDLG
+570 VLIVTHDLG

-584 CDTVAVMY
+584 CDQVAVMY
-592 AGQVVESGRTANILD
+592 AGQVVENGKTYAVLD

-625 TAADMPERLATISG
+625 HADHMPERLATISG
-639 RVPQPK
+639 QVPQPK
-645 DWPAGCRFMAR
+645 DWPSGCRFAAR
-656 CQFAGSACVAPVPLV
+656 CQFAGSACLEPVPLLR
-671 PSGSDDGVV
+671 SGTGEGLV
-680 RCVKADELAVEG
+680 RCVKADQLAVEG
-692 LEWVATEVPARR
+692 MDWLATDVPASR
-704 VLDVRSADSTVSN
+704 VLDLVEARPAESRTADVEPQT
-717 DSTVSTSSAV
+717 A
-727 EKDRA
+727 EKDPA

>member
-1 MIPSIAP
+1 MIPTVAPAPADADQAGSTTAAGAP
-8 VPATAPANA
+8 VP
-17 ENADKETDTDA
+17 
-28 AGVGAGAGAATAAAP
+28 GAGKAVLT
-43 AGPGTGRGPR
+43 RFSR
-53 AAFGGLFAPRLSSRR
+53 HRLFG
-68 VFASPGAA
+68 SPGAV
-76 AGIIWLAALVAAS
+76 AGLVWLGALVAAS
-89 LTAPWWLPYKT
+89 LTAPLWLPYKT
-100 EDQDFTAILS
+100 EDQDFTAVLS

-121 ELGRDLLS
+121 ELGRDILS

-146 IVGVGLGTILA
+146 IVGVGLGTVLA
-157 MVAAAGERTEGV
+157 LLAAGAGERTEAV

-175 VMMSLPGT
+175 IMMSLPGT

-188 VIGAVGTNIPVI
+188 VIGAVGTNIPVV
-200 MAILGVLISAGIYR
+200 MAILGILMSAGIYR
-214 VMLGQATSLQS
+214 VILGQAKSLQS

-231 AKVDGVSTLAISLR
+231 AKVDGTGPLGISLR
-245 HVLPGLSNTI
+245 HVLPGLANTI
-255 VVQSALIFAVGML
+255 VVQAALIFAVGML

-298 YEAPWLMVPTGAV
+298 YDAPWMMVPTGAV
-311 LALTVLAANAIGN
+311 LALTVLSANAIGN

-332 AASHLP
+332 AAPHLP
-338 SAADRRRRTAASA
+338 SAAARRQRAKAVAVVAAGSP
-351 SAAASAAPAAPETPA
+351 APADAPKGTL
-366 APGRLSVRGLS
+366 GVRNLS
-377 VGVDGG
+377 VGVDNAG
-383 TPLVTDVS
+383 TGNGVRLVTDVS
-391 FDVEQGTVLGLV
+391 FDVQPGTVLGLV

-430 QILWDG
+430 QILWNG
-436 RNLAGATE
+436 RNLAATSE
-444 TAMAGVRG
+444 KGMEAVRG
-452 RGIAL
+452 REIAL

-473 YQLVSAI
+473 YQLTATI
-480 RRLRKTGKAQ
+480 RRLRGMGKAE
-490 ARAEALS
+490 ARNEARN

-502 GIVDAGRILT
+502 GIVDAQRILK

-527 IALALAGRPRL
+527 IALALSGQPKL

-579 VVADI
+579 VVADL
-584 CDTVAVMY
+584 CDQVAVMY
-592 AGQVVESGRTANILD
+592 AGQVVENGKTQAILD
-607 NPRHPYTLALLA
+607 SPRHPYTLALLA

-625 TAADMPERLATISG
+625 HADDMPERLATISG
-639 RVPQPK
+639 QVPQPK
-645 DWPAGCRFMAR
+645 DWPTGCRFAAR
-656 CQFAGSACVAPVPLV
+656 CQFAGSACLEPVPLL
-671 PSGSDDGVV
+671 PSGAGEGLV
-680 RCVKADELAVEG
+680 RCVKADQLAVEG
-692 LEWVATEVPARR
+692 MDWLATDVPAAR
-704 VLDVRSADSTVSN
+704 LLPVRPATAEP
-717 DSTVSTSSAV
+717 TSI
-727 EKDRA
+727 EKDLA

>member
-8 VPATAPANA
+8 SAAPRKTALAKFSGHRLLTSP
-17 ENADKETDTDA
+17 
-28 AGVGAGAGAATAAAP
+28 GGLAGA
-43 AGPGTGRGPR
+43 
-53 AAFGGLFAPRLSSRR
+53 
-68 VFASPGAA
+68 V
-76 AGIIWLAALVAAS
+76 WLAALVVAS
-89 LTAPWWLPYKT
+89 LTAPLWLPYKT
-100 EDQDFTAILS
+100 EDQDFAAVLS
-110 GPTAAHWLGTD
+110 GPSAAHWLGAD

-129 RIFAAAAGTLG
+129 RIFASAAGTLG

-157 MVAAAGERTEGV
+157 MTAAAAGDRAEG
-169 ISRVTE
+169 IINRVTE
-175 VMMSLPGT
+175 IMMSLPGT

-188 VIGAVGTNIPVI
+188 VIGAVGTNIPLI
-200 MAILGVLISAGIYR
+200 MAILGILISAGIYR
-214 VMLGQATSLQS
+214 VMLGQAKSLQS

-231 AKVDGVSTLAISLR
+231 AKVDGVGTLGISMR
-245 HVLPGLSNTI
+245 HVLPGLTNTV

-289 MIQGASQHV
+289 MIQSASQHV
-298 YEAPWLMVPTGAV
+298 YDAPWLMVPTGAV
-311 LALTVLAANAIGN
+311 LALTVLSANAIGN
-324 ALGKAPNA
+324 ALGKSPNA
-332 AASHLP
+332 TASHLP
-338 SAADRRRRTAASA
+338 SAAIRRKRAADAATAAA
-351 SAAASAAPAAPETPA
+351 AAPAVDNLPA
-366 APGRLSVRGLS
+366 AGQLSVRGLS

-383 TPLVTDVS
+383 TPLVTDVA
-391 FDVEQGTVLGLV
+391 FDVAPGTVLGLV

-430 QILWDG
+430 QILWNG
-436 RNLAGATE
+436 RNLASATE
-444 TAMAGVRG
+444 KDLKGIRG
-452 RGIAL
+452 RDIAL

-473 YQLVSAI
+473 YQLTAAI
-480 RRLRKTGKAQ
+480 RRLGKAGKAE

-502 GIVDAGRILT
+502 GIVDARRILKS
-512 TYPHQISGGMAQRVA
+512 YPHQISGGMAQRVA
-527 IALALAGRPRL
+527 IALALSGKPRL

-560 RTLVKDTGMS
+560 RSLVKDTGMS

-584 CDTVAVMY
+584 CDNVVVMY
-592 AGQVVESGRTANILD
+592 AGQVVESGRTASILD

-625 TAADMPERLATISG
+625 TAHDMPERLATIKG
-639 RVPQPK
+639 QVPQPK
-645 DWPAGCRFMAR
+645 DWPSGCRFAAR
-656 CQFAGSACVAPVPLV
+656 CQFAGSACVSPVPLH
-671 PSGSDDGVV
+671 PSGSEGGEV

-692 LEWVATEVPARR
+692 LGWLATEVPTHR
-704 VLDVRSADSTVSN
+704 VLQI
-717 DSTVSTSSAV
+717 V
-727 EKDRA
+727 EKDMA

>member
-1 MIPSIAP
+1 MIPS
-8 VPATAPANA
+8 VAPAPLQRKNA
-17 ENADKETDTDA
+17 LARFSA
-28 AGVGAGAGAATAAAP
+28 H
-43 AGPGTGRGPR
+43 
-53 AAFGGLFAPRLSSRR
+53 RL
-68 VFASPGAA
+68 FASPGGV
-76 AGIIWLAALVAAS
+76 AGVIWLAALVAAS
-89 LTAPWWLPYKT
+89 LTAQWWLPYKT
-100 EDQDFTAILS
+100 EDQDFTAVLS

-146 IVGVGLGTILA
+146 IVGVGLGTVLA
-157 MVAAAGERTEGV
+157 MLAAAAGERVEAV

-175 VMMSLPGT
+175 IMMSLPGT

-188 VIGAVGTNIPVI
+188 VIGAVGTNIPLI
-200 MAILGVLISAGIYR
+200 MAILGILISAGIYR
-214 VMLGQATSLQS
+214 VILGQAKSLQS

-231 AKVDGVSTLAISLR
+231 AKVDGVSTLGISLR
-245 HVLPGLSNTI
+245 HVLPGLTNTI

-298 YEAPWLMVPTGAV
+298 YDAPWLMVPTGAV

-324 ALGKAPNA
+324 ALGKAPNTT
-332 AASHLP
+332 ASHLP
-338 SAADRRRRTAASA
+338 SAAARRQRARAVAAVGAATTPSA
-351 SAAASAAPAAPETPA
+351 NPAADSDAAPAN
-366 APGRLSVRGLS
+366 GQLSVRGLS

-383 TPLVTDVS
+383 PRLVTDVS

-430 QILWDG
+430 QILWNG
-436 RNLAGATE
+436 KNLAAATDRE
-444 TAMAGVRG
+444 MEAIRG
-452 RGIAL
+452 RDIAL

-473 YQLVSAI
+473 YQLTSAI
-480 RRLRKTGKAQ
+480 RRLRKMGKGD
-490 ARAEALS
+490 ARKEART

-502 GIVDAGRILT
+502 GIVDAERILK

-527 IALALAGRPRL
+527 IALALSGRPRL

-560 RTLVKDTGMS
+560 RSLVKDTGMS

-584 CDTVAVMY
+584 CDNVAVMY

-625 TAADMPERLATISG
+625 SAADMPDRLATISG
-639 RVPQPK
+639 QVPQPK
-645 DWPAGCRFMAR
+645 DWPTGCRFAAR
-656 CQFAGSACVAPVPLV
+656 CQFAGSACAAPVPLLA
-671 PSGSDDGVV
+671 SGSEEGLV

-692 LEWVATEVPARR
+692 LEWLATEVPTHR
-704 VLDVRSADSTVSN
+704 VLKI
-717 DSTVSTSSAV
+717 V
-727 EKDRA
+727 ERDLA

>member
-1 MIPSIAP
+1 MIPN
-8 VPATAPANA
+8 VAPAPADSA
-17 ENADKETDTDA
+17 EP
-28 AGVGAGAGAATAAAP
+28 TAAAVLP
-43 AGPGTGRGPR
+43 Q
-53 AAFGGLFAPRLSSRR
+53 APRQSAAKRYSGSKLLGSP
-68 VFASPGAA
+68 ASI
-76 AGIIWLAALVAAS
+76 AGVIWLAALVAAS
-89 LTAPWWLPYKT
+89 LTAPLWLPFKT
-100 EDQDFTAILS
+100 EDQDFTAVLS

-129 RIFAAAAGTLG
+129 RIFASAASTLG
-140 TSLITV
+140 TSMITV
-146 IVGVGLGTILA
+146 IVAVGLGTLLA
-157 MVAAAGERTEGV
+157 MLAAAAGERAENA

-175 VMMSLPGT
+175 IMMSLPGT

-188 VIGAVGTNIPVI
+188 VIGAVGTNIPLI
-200 MAILGVLISAGIYR
+200 MAILGVLISAGMYR
-214 VMLGQATSLQS
+214 VILGQAKSLQS

-231 AKVDGVSTLAISLR
+231 AKVDGVSTVGISLR
-245 HVLPGLSNTI
+245 HVLPGLTNTI

-298 YEAPWLMVPTGAV
+298 YDAPWLMVPTGAV

-324 ALGKAPNA
+324 ALGKSPNA
-332 AASHLP
+332 TASHLP
-338 SAADRRRRTAASA
+338 SAAARRQRAKAVAAI
-351 SAAASAAPAAPETPA
+351 AAATPAPED
-366 APGRLSVRGLS
+366 APKDTLSVRNLS
-377 VGVDGG
+377 VGVDNGVR
-383 TPLVTDVS
+383 LVTDVS
-391 FDVEQGTVLGLV
+391 FDVEPGTVLGLV

-430 QILWDG
+430 QILWNG
-436 RNLAGATE
+436 KNLAAATDKDME
-444 TAMAGVRG
+444 GIRG
-452 RGIAL
+452 RDIAL

-473 YQLVSAI
+473 YQLTAAI
-480 RRLRKTGKAQ
+480 RRLRGMGRADSK
-490 ARAEALS
+490 AEALS

-502 GIVDAGRILT
+502 GIVDAARILK

-527 IALALAGRPRL
+527 IALALSGRPRL

-560 RTLVKDTGMS
+560 RSLVKDTGMS

-579 VVADI
+579 VVADL
-584 CDTVAVMY
+584 CDQVAVMY
-592 AGQVVESGRTANILD
+592 AGEVVENGRTDNILD

-625 TAADMPERLATISG
+625 HAADMPERLATING
-639 RVPQPK
+639 QVPQPK
-645 DWPAGCRFMAR
+645 DWPGTCRFAAR
-656 CQFAGSACVAPVPLV
+656 CQFAGSACLV
-671 PSGSDDGVV
+671 PIPLLPSGTGDGVV
-680 RCVKADELAVEG
+680 RCVTADELAVDG
-692 LEWVATEVPARR
+692 LDWVATDVPSHH
-704 VLDVRSADSTVSN
+704 VLNLVEHRTA
-717 DSTVSTSSAV
+717 
-727 EKDRA
+727 EKDHA

>member
-1 MIPSIAP
+1 MIPT
-8 VPATAPANA
+8 VAPAP
-17 ENADKETDTDA
+17 ADADQAGSTTA
-28 AGVGAGAGAATAAAP
+28 AGASVPGAGKAVLA
-43 AGPGTGRGPR
+43 R
-53 AAFGGLFAPRLSSRR
+53 FSKHRL
-68 VFASPGAA
+68 FASPGAV
-76 AGIIWLAALVAAS
+76 AGLVWLAALVIAS
-89 LTAPWWLPYKT
+89 LTAPLWLPFKT
-100 EDQDFTAILS
+100 EDQDFTAVLS

-121 ELGRDLLS
+121 ELGRDILS

-140 TSLITV
+140 TSMITV

-157 MVAAAGERTEGV
+157 MAAAGAGERTEAA
-169 ISRVTE
+169 ISRITE

-188 VIGAVGTNIPVI
+188 VIGAVGTNIPMV
-200 MAILGVLISAGIYR
+200 MAILGILMSAGIYR
-214 VMLGQATSLQS
+214 VILGQAKSLQS

-231 AKVDGVSTLAISLR
+231 AKVDGVGPLGISVR
-245 HVLPGLSNTI
+245 HVLPGLANTI
-255 VVQSALIFAVGML
+255 VVQAALIFAVGML

-298 YEAPWLMVPTGAV
+298 YDAPWMMVPTGAV

-332 AASHLP
+332 SAPHLP
-338 SAADRRRRTAASA
+338 SAAARRQRAKAVAAIA
-351 SAAASAAPAAPETPA
+351 AAPAPGDSASGEAPKGT
-366 APGRLSVRGLS
+366 LSVRNLS
-377 VGVDGG
+377 VGVDNAG
-383 TPLVTDVS
+383 TGNGVRLVTDVS

-430 QILWDG
+430 QILWNG
-436 RNLAGATE
+436 RNLAAATDKE
-444 TAMAGVRG
+444 MEGIRG
-452 RGIAL
+452 REIAL

-473 YQLVSAI
+473 YQLTATI
-480 RRLRKTGKAQ
+480 RRLRGMGKA
-490 ARAEALS
+490 AAGKEALA

-502 GIVDAGRILT
+502 GIVDARRILK

-527 IALALAGRPRL
+527 IALALSGQPRL

-560 RTLVKDTGMS
+560 RALVKDTGMS

-584 CDTVAVMY
+584 CDQVAVMY
-592 AGQVVESGRTANILD
+592 AGQVVENGKTAAILD

-625 TAADMPERLATISG
+625 QAEDMPERLATISG
-639 RVPQPK
+639 QVPQPK
-645 DWPAGCRFMAR
+645 DWPTGCRFAAR
-656 CQFAGSACVAPVPLV
+656 CQFAGLACLEPVPLL
-671 PSGSDDGVV
+671 PSGAGEGLV
-680 RCVKADELAVEG
+680 RCVKADQLAVEG
-692 LEWVATEVPARR
+692 MDWLATDVPAAR
-704 VLDVRSADSTVSN
+704 LLPVSPATPTN
-717 DSTVSTSSAV
+717 TPIV
-727 EKDRA
+727 EKDLA

>member
-1 MIPSIAP
+1 MIPS
-8 VPATAPANA
+8 VAPAPADSA
-17 ENADKETDTDA
+17 EP
-28 AGVGAGAGAATAAAP
+28 TAAAVLP
-43 AGPGTGRGPR
+43 K
-53 AAFGGLFAPRLSSRR
+53 APRQSAAKKFSGSKL
-68 VFASPGAA
+68 FASPTSI
-76 AGIIWLAALVAAS
+76 AGVIWLAALVVAS
-89 LTAPWWLPYKT
+89 LTAPLWLPFKT
-100 EDQDFTAILS
+100 EDQDFTAVLS

-129 RIFAAAAGTLG
+129 RIFASAAGTLG
-140 TSLITV
+140 TSMITV
-146 IVGVGLGTILA
+146 IVAVGLGTLLA
-157 MVAAAGERTEGV
+157 MLAAAAGERVENV

-175 VMMSLPGT
+175 IMMSLPGT

-188 VIGAVGTNIPVI
+188 VIGAVGTNIPLI
-200 MAILGVLISAGIYR
+200 MGILGVLISAGIYR
-214 VMLGQATSLQS
+214 VMLGQAKSLQS

-231 AKVDGVSTLAISLR
+231 AKVDGVSTAGISLR
-245 HVLPGLSNTI
+245 HVLPGLTNTI
-255 VVQSALIFAVGML
+255 VVQAALIFAVGML

-298 YEAPWLMVPTGAV
+298 YDAPWLMVPTGAV

-332 AASHLP
+332 TASHLP
-338 SAADRRRRTAASA
+338 SAAARRRRAKAVTAI
-351 SAAASAAPAAPETPA
+351 AAAAPASPDGAKNT
-366 APGRLSVRGLS
+366 LSVRNLS
-377 VGVDGG
+377 VGVDSVGAG
-383 TPLVTDVS
+383 KGVRLVTDVS
-391 FDVEQGTVLGLV
+391 FDVEPGTVLGLV

-430 QILWDG
+430 QILWNG
-436 RNLAGATE
+436 KNLAAATE
-444 TAMAGVRG
+444 KDMEGIRG
-452 RGIAL
+452 RDIAL

-473 YQLVSAI
+473 YQLTATV
-480 RRLRKTGKAQ
+480 RRLRGMGRADAK
-490 ARAEALS
+490 AEALG

-502 GIVDAGRILT
+502 GIVDATRILR

-560 RTLVKDTGMS
+560 RSLVRDTGMS

-579 VVADI
+579 VVADL
-584 CDTVAVMY
+584 CDQVAVMY
-592 AGQVVESGRTANILD
+592 AGQVVENGRTDSILD

-625 TAADMPERLATISG
+625 HAADMPERLATISG
-639 RVPQPK
+639 QVPQPK
-645 DWPAGCRFMAR
+645 DWPSTCRFAAR
-656 CQFAGSACVAPVPLV
+656 CQFAGSACLV
-671 PSGSDDGVV
+671 PIPLLPSGAGDGVV

-692 LEWVATEVPARR
+692 LDWVATDVPSHHILNLVEAPAAATR
-704 VLDVRSADSTVSN
+704 T
-717 DSTVSTSSAV
+717 V
-727 EKDRA
+727 EKDPA